1 MESESD
7 WKKFRALVPVCRERY
22 IAERNAK
29 IKAMLEDPAKT
40 ETERFWEVQQIMEKE
55 ARILETCLDGHS
67 RSKMWFHLMLMRKAG
82 MITGDD
88 VADFSQELQ
97 KQVFFE
103 R

>member
-1 MESESD
+1 MESEPD
-7 WKKFRALVPVCRERY
+7 WKKFRALVPVWRERY
-22 IAERNAK
+22 IADRNAR
-29 IKAMLEDPAKT
+29 IKAMLEDRVKT
-40 ETERFWEVQQIMEKE
+40 ETERFWEVHQVMEKE

-82 MITGDD
+82 MIKRDD

-97 KQVFFE
+97 KLIFD